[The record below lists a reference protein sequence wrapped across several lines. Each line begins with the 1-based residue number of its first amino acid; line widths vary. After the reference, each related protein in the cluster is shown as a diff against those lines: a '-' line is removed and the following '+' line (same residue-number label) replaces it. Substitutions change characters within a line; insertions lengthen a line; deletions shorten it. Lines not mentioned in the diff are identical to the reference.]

1 MSDTHPPADDAE
13 RDSHA
18 SPARTDLP
26 VYRCAYCGQPFAAER
41 LRTLHYGLAHPADLD
56 EAEVTAFREA
66 HAAETDAIRQFR
78 LRALGALVVLYF
90 LLLMVFAL
98 V

>member
-1 MSDTHPPADDAE
+1 MSDTHPPGDDAE
-13 RDSHA
+13 GDPHA
-18 SPARTDLP
+18 APARADLP
-26 VYRCAYCGQPFAAER
+26 VYRCPYCGQPFAAER
-41 LRTLHYGLAHPADLD
+41 LRTLHYGLSHPEDLD

-66 HAAETDAIRQFR
+66 HADESDAIRQFR